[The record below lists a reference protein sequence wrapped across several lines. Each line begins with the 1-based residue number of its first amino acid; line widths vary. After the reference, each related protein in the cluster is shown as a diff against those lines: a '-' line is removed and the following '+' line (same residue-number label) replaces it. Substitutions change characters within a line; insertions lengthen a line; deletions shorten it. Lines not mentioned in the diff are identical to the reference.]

1 MDFKEIKAPPP
12 MRDDLPYSDWKHEVT
27 VWKAFVNYEKKKL
40 GPALFLSLF
49 GSARAAAHEI
59 KLEDLSKENGFE
71 TLLAKLDTLYLKD
84 ENNSAFEA
92 YESFEKYQRP
102 GNMDMTAYMIAFERL
117 YQKAKNFSF
126 ELPDG
131 VLAYRLLKSANLSSE
146 HEQLARATLPSL
158 TYDNMK
164 NQLKKIF
171 NNNSTSVPVSVKIE
185 PTYNTTHN
193 EAEAYYTRG
202 GGSNS
207 FRGGFQR
214 GRGRFN
220 FRGGSSNFGNRGFT
234 QSARGASPYGN
245 RGFTQSARG
254 AIGSSQSYGNRGF
267 TQSARG
273 ASGSSQPNSQSSSPG
288 LRPTRR
294 LNAVD
299 YNGEISLCAVCGSK
313 YHWARS
319 CPDSNDAC
327 GLYTES
333 EEDGKD
339 KPIWIT
345 LLADYNNS
353 SVEKETLNVF
363 LSETLNFAVVDSGCS
378 KTVCGITWMQ
388 CLQDS
393 LSESDLKLIEESPS
407 QTCFKFGDGN
417 KVVSMKKV
425 KFPAYIANKKIF
437 IITDVISNDIPLL
450 LSKESMKKGQ
460 AKLNFI
466 TDSISIFGNEIPL
479 QTTSTGH
486 YLLCIGNT
494 TEYLNNHIKSNIVLF
509 SSQFMNADKAE
520 RYKIALKVHK
530 QFVHPRHQKLKS
542 LFSTAGVSDPDFF

>member
-1 MDFKEIKAPPP
+1 
-12 MRDDLPYSDWKHEVT
+12 MRDDLPYSDWKHEVQ
-27 VWKAFVNYEKKKL
+27 VWKAFVNYDKKKI

-59 KLEDLSKENGFE
+59 TLEDLSKDTGFE

-102 GNMDMTAYMIAFERL
+102 GDMDMTAYIIAFERL
-117 YQKAKNFSF
+117 YQKAKNFKF

-158 TYDNMK
+158 TYANMK

-171 NNNSTSVPVSVKIE
+171 DNNSTSVPVSVKIE

-202 GGSNS
+202 GGSNY

-220 FRGGSSNFGNRGFT
+220 YRGGSGNRGFT

-273 ASGSSQPNSQSSSPG
+273 ASGSSQPNSQNSSPG

-313 YHWARS
+313 YHWARN
-319 CPDSNDAC
+319 CPDSYDAL
-327 GLYTES
+327 GLLTES

-339 KPIWIT
+339 KPLLIT

-353 SVEKETLNVF
+353 SVKKET
-363 LSETLNFAVVDSGCS
+363 
-378 KTVCGITWMQ
+378 Q
-388 CLQDS
+388 
-393 LSESDLKLIEESPS
+393 
-407 QTCFKFGDGN
+407 
-417 KVVSMKKV
+417 
-425 KFPAYIANKKIF
+425 YIF
-437 IITDVISNDIPLL
+437 
-450 LSKESMKKGQ
+450 E
-460 AKLNFI
+460 
-466 TDSISIFGNEIPL
+466 
-479 QTTSTGH
+479 
-486 YLLCIGNT
+486 
-494 TEYLNNHIKSNIVLF
+494 
-509 SSQFMNADKAE
+509 
-520 RYKIALKVHK
+520 
-530 QFVHPRHQKLKS
+530 
-542 LFSTAGVSDPDFF
+542 

>member
-1 MDFKEIKAPPP
+1 M
-12 MRDDLPYSDWKHEVT
+12 
-27 VWKAFVNYEKKKL
+27 
-40 GPALFLSLF
+40 
-49 GSARAAAHEI
+49 
-59 KLEDLSKENGFE
+59 
-71 TLLAKLDTLYLKD
+71 
-84 ENNSAFEA
+84 
-92 YESFEKYQRP
+92 
-102 GNMDMTAYMIAFERL
+102 
-117 YQKAKNFSF
+117 
-126 ELPDG
+126 
-131 VLAYRLLKSANLSSE
+131 
-146 HEQLARATLPSL
+146 
-158 TYDNMK
+158 
-164 NQLKKIF
+164 
-171 NNNSTSVPVSVKIE
+171 
-185 PTYNTTHN
+185 
-193 EAEAYYTRG
+193 
-202 GGSNS
+202 
-207 FRGGFQR
+207 
-214 GRGRFN
+214 
-220 FRGGSSNFGNRGFT
+220 
-234 QSARGASPYGN
+234 
-245 RGFTQSARG
+245 
-254 AIGSSQSYGNRGF
+254 
-267 TQSARG
+267 
-273 ASGSSQPNSQSSSPG
+273 
-288 LRPTRR
+288 RPTRR

-319 CPDSNDAC
+319 CPDSYEAR

-333 EEDGKD
+333 EDDGKD
-339 KPIWIT
+339 KPILIT

-353 SVEKETLNVF
+353 SAKKETLNVF

-407 QTCFKFGDGN
+407 QTCFKFGDGK

-466 TDSISIFGNEIPL
+466 TDTISILGNEIPL
-479 QTTSTGH
+479 QITRTGH

-494 TEYLNNHIKSNIVLF
+494 TEYLNDHIKSNIVLF

-520 RYKIALKVHK
+520 RYKIAVKVHK